1 MKIGFILGVSLF
13 ACALNR
19 ANSLHETTTDECL
32 KKVEIFELLIT
43 STYGPHNPFSELP
56 LIIKSTYSRVRNLA
70 SLKDSIP
77 ETMTRYAA
85 ELEDT
90 LNRINDSLAEC
101 ITAYKCNTFRE
112 PILAKLITLC
122 SISIDLLSQ
131 DPTTRSTRRPK
142 KTRTKKTKQHR
153 FIPFVSS
160 SILVTA
166 GKWIV
171 ASAASIWLACVL
183 NKIYAYITLPNT
195 DLIEE
200 TKINQISVR
209 NTLIHIRNTLTPNIP
224 HSEHTVTLDT
234 SRWNMWGRWKQWQAQ
249 RKNAKF
255 LAQHAAALAQLPHTE
270 TATHEIN
277 CRQWIATMTELN
289 TAFPQ
294 Q

>member
-1 MKIGFILGVSLF
+1 MKISFVLGISLF

-19 ANSLHETTTDECL
+19 ANSLHEKPTDECL

-56 LIIKSTYSRVRNLA
+56 LAIKSTCNRVTDLVR
-70 SLKDSIP
+70 LKDSIP
-77 ETMTRYAA
+77 ETMTPYTA
-85 ELEDT
+85 ELEETLNQINDT
-90 LNRINDSLAEC
+90 LTEC
-101 ITAYKCNTFRE
+101 ITAYERNTFRE

-122 SISIDLLSQ
+122 AISMNLLSQ
-131 DPTTRSTRRPK
+131 NPTTRSTRRQK
-142 KTRTKKTKQHR
+142 KARTQKTKQHR
-153 FIPFVSS
+153 FIPFISS

-171 ASAASIWLACVL
+171 AGAASIWLACVL

-209 NTLIHIRNTLTPNIP
+209 NTLIHIRNTLTPDVTP
-224 HSEHTVTLDT
+224 PQHTVTLDT

-249 RKNAKF
+249 RKSTKF
-255 LAQHAAALAQLPHTE
+255 LARHAAALAQLPHVQN
-270 TATHEIN
+270 ATCQE
-277 CRQWIATMTELN
+277 WIAAMAGLDK
-289 TAFPQ
+289 AFPQ